1 MVTVPLVVTAPALS
15 VARAVRTCVPW
26 ATFFQVNEY
35 GPLVS

>member
-1 MVTVPLVVTAPALS
+1 MVTELLVVTAPALS
-15 VARAVRTCVPW
+15 VARTVRTCVPW